1 MAKNFGQYDDDNP
14 VMAILG
20 KARLEEE
27 KSKSEKIPAENETE
41 SKNFSKG
48 EKNLNPK
55 IQEASNI
62 EKKAVEV
69 QIQPQN
75 QNSESDENA
84 AADSEN
90 DGKEIRKI
98 LVNISIRE
106 TTKKEWKM
114 FFLKH
119 DLTMT
124 QGIETAVE
132 YLRAEVEKGSIRLS
146 KGGVTRQE

>member
-1 MAKNFGQYDDDNP
+1 MAKDFGQYDEENP

-27 KSKSEKIPAENETE
+27 MSKSEKIQTENKTE
-41 SKNFSKG
+41 SETDSTSSQN
-48 EKNLNPK
+48 EKNLKNQN
-55 IQEASNI
+55 IQEN
-62 EKKAVEV
+62 ELKAAAIQV
-69 QIQPQN
+69 QTQN
-75 QNSESDENA
+75 QNSESDENGA
-84 AADSEN
+84 AETEN
-90 DGKEIRKI
+90 AEKEIKKI
-98 LVNISIRE
+98 LLNISIRE

-132 YLRAEVEKGSIRLS
+132 YLRAEVEKGNIRLS
-146 KGGVTRQE
+146 KGGVTK

>member
-27 KSKSEKIPAENETE
+27 KSKSEKIPAENGTE
-41 SKNFSKG
+41 SKNSSQG
-48 EKNLNPK
+48 EENLNPQ

-62 EKKAVEV
+62 GKKAVEV

-84 AADSEN
+84 AAYSEN
-90 DGKEIRKI
+90 DGKEIKKI

>member
-27 KSKSEKIPAENETE
+27 KSKSEKIPAENGTE
-41 SKNFSKG
+41 SKNSSKK
-48 EKNLNPK
+48 EENLNPK

-84 AADSEN
+84 AAYSEN
-90 DGKEIRKI
+90 DGKEIKKI

>member
-1 MAKNFGQYDDDNP
+1 MAKNFGQYDEENP

-20 KARLEEE
+20 KAKLEEE
-27 KSKSEKIPAENETE
+27 MSKSEKIQAEDKTE
-41 SKNFSKG
+41 STENLASLQN
-48 EKNLNPK
+48 EKNLKNQNGTENK
-55 IQEASNI
+55 I
-62 EKKAVEV
+62 KAAV
-69 QIQPQN
+69 QLQTQN
-75 QNSESDENA
+75 QNSESDENSA
-84 AADSEN
+84 AETEN
-90 DGKEIRKI
+90 AEKEIKKI

-132 YLRAEVEKGSIRLS
+132 YLRAEVEKGNIRLS
-146 KGGVTRQE
+146 KGGVTK

>member
-1 MAKNFGQYDDDNP
+1 MAKNFGQYDEENP

-27 KSKSEKIPAENETE
+27 MSKSEKIQAEDKTESAENLA
-41 SKNFSKG
+41 SLQN
-48 EKNLNPK
+48 EKNLKNQN
-55 IQEASNI
+55 IQENEI
-62 EKKAVEV
+62 KAAV
-69 QIQPQN
+69 QVQTQN
-75 QNSESDENA
+75 QNSESDENGA
-84 AADSEN
+84 AETEN
-90 DGKEIRKI
+90 AEKEIKKI

-132 YLRAEVEKGSIRLS
+132 YLRAEVEKGNIRLS
-146 KGGVTRQE
+146 KGGVTK

>member
-27 KSKSEKIPAENETE
+27 KSKSEKIPAENGTE
-41 SKNFSKG
+41 SKNSSQG
-48 EKNLNPK
+48 EENLNPQ

-62 EKKAVEV
+62 GKKAVEV